1 MTTVKSP
8 DETAIDNARALM
20 DGLLKSD
27 WKELH
32 VASDGLEVFIARDG
46 AGPNPMLGEVI
57 AAAPVGAVPPVAS
70 AVAKEITAPHVA
82 TLVSLVAEGTEVQA
96 GDSVAVLSVLDE
108 EEDLPA
114 PAAGRVTGLLA
125 KAGDLVE
132 FGTPLLQIEERG

>member
-1 MTTVKSP
+1 MTTDKSP

-46 AGPNPMLGEVI
+46 AGPNPMLGEVVTAAPATSAPPAV
-57 AAAPVGAVPPVAS
+57 AAAV
-70 AVAKEITAPHVA
+70 KEITAPHVA

-114 PAAGRVTGLLA
+114 PAAGRVAGLLA
-125 KAGDLVE
+125 QAGDLVE
-132 FGTPLLQIEERG
+132 FGTPLLRIEEHS